1 MHYGGSV
8 KSDIT
13 SSNVTQVKKI
23 SEIQTFVTRNVNNK
37 KKIQRSHK
45 KNSPKED
52 ILTR

>member
-37 KKIQRSHK
+37 KNQKRHK
-45 KNSPKED
+45 KNLPKED
-52 ILTR
+52 ILIR